1 MRKKL
6 RKLIFGVGTPAGR
19 TFDIILLYAILLS
32 VTVVMLESVKHIR
45 VKYEGILYG
54 IEWFFTILFSI
65 EYIARV
71 YSAKNRWKYIFSF
84 YGIIDLVSTIPSYI
98 GLFVV
103 GTKPFIFLRA
113 FRLLRVFRIFNLPQY
128 IKGSRSLIEG
138 LKASKGKIVVFMIVV
153 LTMVMIIGGLMYII
167 EGENNGFT
175 SIPRSIYWA
184 IVTITTVGYGDISPK
199 TELGQLLA
207 SFLMLIGYAIIAV
220 PSGIVTASVIN
231 QKEGRDKKLKTTCP
245 KCQTIIKGKYANYC
259 YKCGESLN
267 E

>member
-6 RKLIFGVGTPAGR
+6 RKIIFGVGTSKGR
-19 TFDIILLYAILLS
+19 TFDIVLLYAILLS
-32 VTVVMLESVKHIR
+32 VTVVMLESVNHIR
-45 VKYEGILYG
+45 DQYGSILYG
-54 IEWFFTILFSI
+54 IEWGFTILFSI

-71 YSAKNRWKYIFSF
+71 YSAKNRWQYIFSF
-84 YGIIDLVSTIPSYI
+84 YGIIDLISTIPTYV

-128 IKGSRSLIEG
+128 IKGSNNLIAG

-153 LTMVMIIGGLMYII
+153 LTVVMSIGGLMYII
-167 EGENNGFT
+167 EGEHNGFT

-199 TELGQLLA
+199 TEFGQLLA
-207 SFLMLIGYAIIAV
+207 SLLMLIGYAIIAV

-231 QKEGRDKKLKTTCP
+231 LKDKREKNSKKSCP
-245 KCQTIIKGKYANYC
+245 RCQTTSNKKDSNYC
-259 YKCGESLN
+259 YKCGEKLN

>member
-6 RKLIFGVGTPAGR
+6 RKIIFGVDTPAGR
-19 TFDIILLYAILLS
+19 MFDIILLYAILLS

-45 VKYEGILYG
+45 AQYEGLLYG

-71 YSAKNRWKYIFSF
+71 YSAKNRWKFIFSF
-84 YGIIDLVSTIPSYI
+84 YGIIDLISTIPSYI

-113 FRLLRVFRIFNLPQY
+113 FRLLRVFRIFNLPKY
-128 IKGSRSLIEG
+128 INGSKSLIAG

-153 LTMVMIIGGLMYII
+153 LTVVMSIGGIMYFI
-167 EGENNGFT
+167 EGAENGFT

-184 IVTITTVGYGDISPK
+184 IVTITTVGYGDISPQS
-199 TELGQLLA
+199 ELGQLLA
-207 SFLMLIGYAIIAV
+207 SVLMLIGYAIIAV
-220 PSGIVTASVIN
+220 PSGIVTASVLTVDNKREEKSEFICPRCQTSIN
-231 QKEGRDKKLKTTCP
+231 QND
-245 KCQTIIKGKYANYC
+245 ANYC
-259 YKCGESLN
+259 YKCGEKLN
-267 E
+267 D

>member
-6 RKLIFGVGTPAGR
+6 RKIIFGVGTPAGR
-19 TFDIILLYAILLS
+19 KFDIILLYAILLS

-45 VKYEGILYG
+45 VKYESILYG
-54 IEWFFTILFSI
+54 IEWVFTILFSI

-84 YGIIDLVSTIPSYI
+84 YGIIDLISTIPSYI

-128 IKGSRSLIEG
+128 IKGSKSLIAG

-167 EGENNGFT
+167 EGEHNGFT

-199 TELGQLLA
+199 TEFGQLLA
-207 SFLMLIGYAIIAV
+207 SFLMLVGYAIIAV
-220 PSGIVTASVIN
+220 PSGIVTASVLTL
-231 QKEGRDKKLKTTCP
+231 KDKGEKKSRFICP
-245 KCQTIIKGKYANYC
+245 RCQTSIKQKDANYC
-259 YKCGESLN
+259 HKCGEILN
-267 E
+267 D

>member
-1 MRKKL
+1 MREKL
-6 RKLIFGVGTPAGR
+6 RKIIFGVGTPVGR
-19 TFDIILLYAILLS
+19 TFDIVLLYAILLS
-32 VTVVMLESVKHIR
+32 VGVVMLESVKHIR
-45 VKYEGILYG
+45 DQYESILYG
-54 IEWFFTILFSI
+54 IEWVFTILFSI
-65 EYIARV
+65 EYIARI

-84 YGIIDLVSTIPSYI
+84 YGIIDLISTIPSYI

-128 IKGSRSLIEG
+128 IKGSQTLIAG

-153 LTMVMIIGGLMYII
+153 LTMVMIVGGLMYII
-167 EGENNGFT
+167 EGEQNGFT

-199 TELGQLLA
+199 TEFGQLLA

-231 QKEGRDKKLKTTCP
+231 LKEKGKGKLKTNCP
-245 KCQTIIKGKYANYC
+245 RCQTSTKQKNANYC
-259 YKCGESLN
+259 HKCGEKLN
-267 E
+267 D

>member
-6 RKLIFGVGTPAGR
+6 RKIIFGVGTPAGR

-45 VKYEGILYG
+45 VKYESLLYG

-71 YSAKNRWKYIFSF
+71 YSAKNRWQYIFSF

-128 IKGSRSLIEG
+128 IKGSKSLIAG

-153 LTMVMIIGGLMYII
+153 LTVVMSIGGLMYFI
-167 EGENNGFT
+167 EGEHNGFT

-199 TELGQLLA
+199 TEFGQLLA
-207 SFLMLIGYAIIAV
+207 SILMLIGYAIIAV
-220 PSGIVTASVIN
+220 PSGIVTASVLT
-231 QKEGRDKKLKTTCP
+231 QKDKADKKSRFICP
-245 KCQTIIKGKYANYC
+245 RCQTSIKHKDANYC
-259 YKCGESLN
+259 HKCGEKLN
-267 E
+267 V

>member
-6 RKLIFGVGTPAGR
+6 RKIIFGVGTPAGR
-19 TFDIILLYAILLS
+19 MFDIILLYAILLS
-32 VTVVMLESVKHIR
+32 VTVVMLESVNHIR
-45 VKYEGILYG
+45 VQYEGLLYG
-54 IEWFFTILFSI
+54 VEWFFTILFSI

-71 YSAKNRWKYIFSF
+71 YSAKNRWKFIFSF

-128 IKGSRSLIEG
+128 IKGSKSLIAG
-138 LKASKGKIVVFMIVV
+138 LKASKGKIVVFLIVV
-153 LTMVMIIGGLMYII
+153 LTVVMSIGGLMYFI
-167 EGENNGFT
+167 EGEKNGFT

-184 IVTITTVGYGDISPK
+184 IVTITTVGYGDISPQ
-199 TELGQLLA
+199 TNLGQLLA
-207 SFLMLIGYAIIAV
+207 SVLMLIGYAIIAV
-220 PSGIVTASVIN
+220 PSGIVTATVLQHSN
-231 QKEGRDKKLKTTCP
+231 KKDKTGKDCPRCKTH
-245 KCQTIIKGKYANYC
+245 IKSKKANYC
-259 YKCGESLN
+259 HICGEKVN

>member
-1 MRKKL
+1 MREKL
-6 RKLIFGVGTPAGR
+6 RKIIFGVGTPKGR
-19 TFDIILLYAILLS
+19 TFDIVLLYAILLS

-45 VKYEGILYG
+45 DQYESILYG

-71 YSAKNRWKYIFSF
+71 YSAKNRWQYVFSF
-84 YGIIDLVSTIPSYI
+84 YGIIDLISTIPSYI

-103 GTKPFIFLRA
+103 GTKPFTFLRA

-128 IKGSRSLIEG
+128 IKGSNNLIAG

-153 LTMVMIIGGLMYII
+153 LTVVMTIGGLMYII
-167 EGENNGFT
+167 EGEHNGFT

-199 TELGQLLA
+199 TEFGQLLA
-207 SFLMLIGYAIIAV
+207 SLLMLIGYAIIAV

-231 QKEGRDKKLKTTCP
+231 SKKKYEEKLRITCP
-245 KCQTIIKGKYANYC
+245 RCQTNLKRKNTNYC
-259 YKCGESLN
+259 HKCGEKLN